1 MNDDSVISHQDF
13 LTALALALH
22 RAGASAPRLEE
33 RVAEAAVTLGINATC
48 FATPTSIFVSVGDNV
63 RLLRVE
69 PQGAHLER
77 LVLVD
82 QVAVEV
88 GAGRMTARAG
98 RRELERIEG
107 APSRYGRVAP
117 VLCTALVSA
126 AATVFFGGI
135 PTEIAAGAV
144 LGLGVGLWGE
154 LALRGPGARVKEL
167 VAALG
172 VAAGVTLLARITPVS
187 IPILT
192 LSGVIVLLPGLSL
205 TVALSEMASG
215 HLASGT
221 ARFAGAMVTF
231 LQLGVGTALGWKL
244 SDLLPR
250 AALAPRVDLPPW
262 VLWAA
267 LLAAGVAY
275 VVLLH
280 ARPRDSWV
288 VIGMSFLSFEAARLG
303 SDWLGPQL
311 GACAA
316 ALLVGLAANLH
327 ARVRNLPATVA
338 QLPGL
343 LVLVPGSLGFQGF
356 RAMLLS
362 DRDAGIDAAF
372 TMLLVAGSLVAG
384 LLTAQVILPP
394 RKVL

>member
-1 MNDDSVISHQDF
+1 MNGDSDSIHQDF

-22 RAGASAPRLEE
+22 RAGASAPRLED
-33 RVAEAAVTLGINATC
+33 RVAEAAATLGVNAVC
-48 FATPTSIFVSVGDNV
+48 FATPTSIFVSVGEHV

-69 PQGAHLER
+69 PQAAHLER
-77 LVLVD
+77 LVWVD

-88 GAGRMTARAG
+88 GAGRMTAVLG
-98 RRELERIEG
+98 LRELGRIEAA
-107 APSRYGRVAP
+107 APRYGKTARV
-117 VLCTALVSA
+117 VCTGLVSA
-126 AATVFFGGI
+126 AATVFFGGT
-135 PTEIAAGAV
+135 PTEIAAGAL

-154 LALRGPGARVKEL
+154 VARRGPRATVNEL
-167 VAALG
+167 LAALG
-172 VAAGVTLLARITPVS
+172 VAAGVTLLARLTAVS

-192 LSGVIVLLPGLSL
+192 LSGLIVLLPGLTL
-205 TVALSEMASG
+205 TVALTEMASG

-250 AALAPRVDLPPW
+250 AAIAPRVELPPW
-262 VLWAA
+262 VMVIA
-267 LLAAGVAY
+267 LLSTGIGY
-275 VVLLH
+275 TVLLK
-280 ARPRDSWV
+280 ARPRDGWV
-288 VIGMSFLSFEAARLG
+288 VIGMSFFAFEAARWG

-327 ARVRNLPATVA
+327 ARLRNLPATVA

-362 DRDAGIDAAF
+362 DRDAGIDAGF
-372 TMLLVAGSLVAG
+372 TMLLVSGSLVAG

>member
-1 MNDDSVISHQDF
+1 MNGDSEISHQDF

-22 RAGASAPRLEE
+22 KAGASAPRLEE
-33 RVAEAAVTLGINATC
+33 RIAEAAGALGIKASC
-48 FATPTSIFVSVGDNV
+48 FATPTSIFVSVGEHV

-69 PQGAHLER
+69 PEGAHLER

-88 GAGRMTARAG
+88 GARRMTVSTG
-98 RRELERIEG
+98 QRELERIQRA
-107 APSRYGRVAP
+107 APRYGATLQ
-117 VLCTALVSA
+117 VLCTGLISA
-126 AATVFFGGI
+126 AVAVFFGGT
-135 PTEIAAGAV
+135 PVEIGAGAV

-154 LALRGPGARVKEL
+154 VATRGPGARVNEL

-172 VAAGVTLLARITPVS
+172 VAAGVTLLARLTPVS
-187 IPILT
+187 IPLLT
-192 LSGVIVLLPGLSL
+192 LSGLIVLLPGLTL
-205 TVALSEMASG
+205 TVALTEMASR

-250 AALAPRVDLPPW
+250 AALAPRVDLPGW
-262 VLWAA
+262 VQGAA
-267 LLAAGVAY
+267 LLAAGVSY
-275 VVLLH
+275 VVLLK
-280 ARPRDSWV
+280 ARPRDSLV
-288 VIGMSFLSFEAARLG
+288 VIGMSFFSFEAARLG

-327 ARVRNLPATVA
+327 ARLRNLPATVA

-343 LVLVPGSLGFQGF
+343 LILVPGSLGFQGF

-362 DRDAGIDAAF
+362 DLDAGIDAGF